1 LEKSGA
7 LLAAIKILTVWSDEM
22 PAPIT
27 TLRASVA
34 TALANPNVWNTYSF
48 PPPTI
53 TANSVIVAPA
63 DNYITP
69 SNNTY
74 NTIAPLANLK
84 IIMTVPML
92 DNQGN
97 LNGIETTAVAVF
109 NKLAASNIVMNIG
122 SMSAPTVLS
131 VQSGDLLTADFTI
144 SILTSWS

>member
-1 LEKSGA
+1 MT
-7 LLAAIKILTVWSDEM
+7 AA
-22 PAPIT
+22 IT
-27 TLRASVA
+27 TLRATVA
-34 TALANPNVWNTYSF
+34 AALANANVWNTYSF
-48 PPPTI
+48 PPATI

-63 DNYITP
+63 DPYITP

-74 NTIAPLANLK
+74 NAISPLANLK
-84 IIMTVPML
+84 VIMTVPMF

-97 LNGIETTAVAVF
+97 LQGIETMAVAVF

-131 VQSGDLLTADFTI
+131 VQSGDLLTADFNI

>member
-1 LEKSGA
+1 MS
-7 LLAAIKILTVWSDEM
+7 
-22 PAPIT
+22 APIT
-27 TLRASVA
+27 TLRALVA
-34 TALANPNVWNTYSF
+34 AALSNPNVWNTYSF

-53 TANSVIVAPA
+53 TANAVIVAPA
-63 DNYITP
+63 DPYLTP

-74 NTIAPLANLK
+74 NSISPLANLK

>member
-1 LEKSGA
+1 
-7 LLAAIKILTVWSDEM
+7 M

-27 TLRASVA
+27 TLRATVA
-34 TALANPNVWNTYSF
+34 AALANPNSWNTFAF

-74 NTIAPLANLK
+74 AAIAPLANLK

-97 LNGIETTAVAVF
+97 LNGIETLAVAVF

-122 SMSAPTVLS
+122 SMSAPSVLE
-131 VQSGDLLTADFTI
+131 VQSGTLLTADFNI
-144 SILTSWS
+144 SRAGAN

>member
-1 LEKSGA
+1 MT
-7 LLAAIKILTVWSDEM
+7 AA
-22 PAPIT
+22 IT
-27 TLRASVA
+27 TLRATVA
-34 TALANPNVWNTYSF
+34 AALANANVWNTYSF
-48 PPPTI
+48 PPATI

-63 DNYITP
+63 DPYITP

-74 NTIAPLANLK
+74 NAISPLANLK
-84 IIMTVPML
+84 VIMTVPMF

-97 LNGIETTAVAVF
+97 LQGIETLAVAVF

-131 VQSGDLLTADFTI
+131 VQSGDLLTADFNI

>member
-1 LEKSGA
+1 
-7 LLAAIKILTVWSDEM
+7 M

-27 TLRASVA
+27 TLRASLA
-34 TALANPNVWNTYSF
+34 TALANNNVWNTYSF

-69 SNNTY
+69 SNNT
-74 NTIAPLANLK
+74 NAGISPLANLK
-84 IIMTVPML
+84 IIMTCPML

-97 LNGIETTAVAVF
+97 LAGIETMACAVY

-131 VQSGDLLTADFTI
+131 VQSGDLLTADFNI
-144 SILTSWS
+144 SVLTSWS

>member
-1 LEKSGA
+1 MT
-7 LLAAIKILTVWSDEM
+7 AA
-22 PAPIT
+22 IT
-27 TLRASVA
+27 TLRATVA

-69 SNNTY
+69 SNNT
-74 NTIAPLANLK
+74 NASISPMANLK
-84 IIMTVPML
+84 IIMTVPMY
-92 DNQGN
+92 DNRGN
-97 LNGIETTAVAVF
+97 LQGIETTAVAVF

-122 SMSAPTVLS
+122 SLSAPSVLE
-131 VQSGDLLTADFTI
+131 VQSGSLLTADFNI

>member
-1 LEKSGA
+1 MT
-7 LLAAIKILTVWSDEM
+7 AA
-22 PAPIT
+22 IT
-27 TLRASVA
+27 TLRATVA
-34 TALANPNVWNTYSF
+34 NALANPNVWNTYSF

-69 SNNTY
+69 SNNSY
-74 NTIAPLANLK
+74 AAINPLANLK

-97 LNGIETTAVAVF
+97 LQGIETMAVAVF
-109 NKLAASNIVMNIG
+109 NKLAASSIQLNIG
-122 SMSAPTVLS
+122 AMSAPSVLE
-131 VQSGDLLTADFTI
+131 VQSGTLLTADFSI